1 MAQVTIRVGG
11 YSHPVACQDGQERHL
26 TNMAAEVDKRIWAL
40 KAMGMQ
46 FGETRM
52 LLLAALQLAD
62 ETADLQA
69 EVAARNLLRELR
81 GEPAQE
87 AFRAELVCIVDGLDR
102 GMLIR
107 RAGDRAQAWPP
118 LKAMHWAKALFEK
131 QYLRRYR

>member
-1 MAQVTIRVGG
+1 MAQVTVRVGG

-26 TNMAAEVDKRIWAL
+26 TNMAAEVDKRIGTL

-69 EVAARNLLRELR
+69 EIAA
-81 GEPAQE
+81 
-87 AFRAELVCIVDGLDR
+87 
-102 GMLIR
+102 
-107 RAGDRAQAWPP
+107 
-118 LKAMHWAKALFEK
+118 LKAGGAIAAPAPAPAEPDPVLVERLNSVADAIETIAAALE
-131 QYLRRYR
+131 RA

>member
-1 MAQVTIRVGG
+1 MAQVTVRVGG

-26 TNMAAEVDKRIWAL
+26 TNMAAEVDKRIGTL

-69 EVAARNLLRELR
+69 EIAALKAGGAVAAPAPVPA
-81 GEPAQE
+81 EPDPLVVERLNTLADTIE
-87 AFRAELVCIVDGLDR
+87 AIAAGLERA
-102 GMLIR
+102 
-107 RAGDRAQAWPP
+107 
-118 LKAMHWAKALFEK
+118 
-131 QYLRRYR
+131 

>member
-1 MAQVTIRVGG
+1 MAQVTVRVGG

-26 TNMAAEVDKRIWAL
+26 TNMAAEVDRRIGTL

-69 EVAARNLLRELR
+69 EIAALKAGGAVAAP
-81 GEPAQE
+81 GPAP
-87 AFRAELVCIVDGLDR
+87 AAPDPELVERLNGVAEAIETIAAALE
-102 GMLIR
+102 
-107 RAGDRAQAWPP
+107 RA
-118 LKAMHWAKALFEK
+118 
-131 QYLRRYR
+131 